1 MRSIRQIDYKKLNS
15 EVRLVGMCDIVQ
27 TQWRRKHFLFEYEA
41 KDAHY
46 SDTYDLRFDRLSDLP
61 GRLFEPTT
69 EVDGQ
74 PMFVWTS
81 VKAWVDTWLA
91 VYRERDNY
99 VDFVA
104 RVFEKSHG
112 GFFADMTSEE
122 MREKIE
128 QLRKLSKV
136 NKHGYATVPNTIR
149 ALCTIYGFANAE
161 DIIKQVMTLIKAEK
175 KPLYLYATT
184 DYIEN
189 HYDQLRQTQSLNS
202 CMTKGTESLDADH
215 HYIKVDKAKANA
227 QGYRT
232 RATNSNSSVF
242 MPNIASLNNTEGV
255 ALGLTSFYS
264 PEELK
269 ELNEYGFTGRCVMV
283 ERDGEWTYTRYYGR
297 EGVREVLPSIIKPV
311 KTFKGVRLKGYVSA
325 ITDWEEMRTVNN
337 VTYILPYMDGDDN
350 IFMRVGDKQTDEIGR
365 PYYWFEVAEG
375 NRRDNKIPDCKT
387 GNYFYLDQSSWFV
400 RPMRYTA
407 KCAVT
412 GEEVTEETG
421 WLIAEGI
428 HICYNL
434 VPVFNML
441 LDVMGRDVNKTVD
454 SMRSVVSPIAD
465 RLVRRVEEYQIQ
477 LGIIENRLHDMRRK
491 YDGAIGN
498 SRNFERLSQDIA
510 LRFEDW
516 YFRLASNKA
525 QKDMEELYGWVKRTM
540 TNDKSVW
547 RKYGYTFAMVWNEN
561 CRNVVPHNDQSTIH
575 VLLNTTVS
583 TMKTIFEGA
592 LALANDDEY
601 KRIRRLVDEFTESFN
616 SESSFRPTT
625 RADKSDN
632 GVVESRPS
640 YGETIALEGEDAEVK
655 LKALMTRTMKSLYAR
670 RINLD

>member
-1 MRSIRQIDYKKLNS
+1 MKSIRQINIKKLNS
-15 EVRLVGMCDIVQ
+15 EVRLVGMCDIIQ

-46 SDTYDLRFDRLSDLP
+46 SDEYNLQFDRLYDLP
-61 GRLFEPTT
+61 GRLFESMT

-74 PMFVWTS
+74 SMFVWTS
-81 VKAWVDTWLA
+81 VEAWVDTWLA
-91 VYRERDNY
+91 VYCERDNY
-99 VDFVA
+99 VKFVA
-104 RVFEKSHG
+104 QVFKKSHG
-112 GFFADMTSEE
+112 GFFADMTGEE

-161 DIIKQVMTLIKAEK
+161 DIIKQVMTLIKAGK
-175 KPLYLYATT
+175 NPLYLYATT

-189 HYDQLRQTQSLNS
+189 HYDQLRQTQRLDS

-215 HYIKVDKAKANA
+215 HYIKVHKAKANA

-269 ELNEYGFTGRCVMV
+269 ELNEYGFIGRCVMV

-297 EGVREVLPSIIKPV
+297 EGVSETLPSIIKPV

-325 ITDWEEMRTVNN
+325 ITDWEGMRTVNN
-337 VTYILPYMDGDDN
+337 AKYILPYMDGDDN

-375 NRRDNKIPDCKT
+375 NYRYNKIPDCKT
-387 GNYFYLDQSSWFV
+387 GNYFYLDQSSWLV
-400 RPMRYTA
+400 RPIRYTA

-412 GEEVTEETG
+412 GEEVTEETS
-421 WLIAEGI
+421 WLIASGI

-454 SMRSVVSPIAD
+454 FMRSLVSPIAD
-465 RLVRRVEEYQIQ
+465 RLVRRVEGYKTQ
-477 LGIIENRLHDMRRK
+477 LGNIENRLHDMRIK
-491 YDGAIGN
+491 YDDAIGK
-498 SRNFERLSQDIA
+498 SRNFEHFSQDVA

-516 YFRLASNKA
+516 YYRLATRKA
-525 QKDMEELYGWVKRTM
+525 QSDMDSLDEWVKRTL

-592 LALANDDEY
+592 LALANNDEY
-601 KRIRRLVDEFTESFN
+601 KRIRRLVDHFTESFN

-625 RADKSDN
+625 QADKSDN

-640 YGETIALEGEDAEVK
+640 YGATIALAGGDDEAERK
-655 LKALMTRTMKSLYAR
+655 GLMARTEQ
-670 RINLD
+670 